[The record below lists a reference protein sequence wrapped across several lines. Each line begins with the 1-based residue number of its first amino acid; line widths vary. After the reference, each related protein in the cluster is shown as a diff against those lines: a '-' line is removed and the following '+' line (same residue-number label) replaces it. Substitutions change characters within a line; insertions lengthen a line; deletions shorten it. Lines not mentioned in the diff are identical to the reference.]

1 MKRSRREGGGG
12 EVALMAVITKAM
24 GAFLVLVVIMLP
36 DYVYVVSHGRSDS
49 AAQQMLDAA
58 AREAKQ
64 LELAL
69 AGGAATARDFPAM
82 RQTMRDVDQK
92 LAALKDEVAS
102 LSHKLGQADA
112 EIRRLRL
119 DSVGRE
125 AKQVEQAL
133 DSGNVTPQEL
143 AAMRRKLEDI
153 NQKLATL
160 RDEDAGLRDRLDAD
174 DATIEQ
180 LKKEREAL
188 SGENDALKAKIAQ
201 LSDQAAEL
209 KDQAAQLRDQ
219 VEKLKSRPLKATV
232 VTLSWSGC
240 YGADIALYVQSKVG
254 DRTSP
259 PPSRID
265 EKEIF
270 WPGDDTIR
278 LRPSFVSDFGTVWW
292 STTDQDLNQRL
303 TIWAKLLN
311 PVYTPNSLARTC
323 KISWVATSSAG
334 NLTGGSWLL
343 TDERPIKIIDTVD
356 VRADGAVER
365 VETKEED
372 DRKLDEAA
380 YAGSCSALLC
390 PFANFLQ
397 GPVPEANAR
406 PLFLQYVKRY
416 LDAGD
421 AAGPVFDAIASRA
434 ISVDDGYRWLG
445 LFPYW
450 KAARVEASNLE
461 NVAALRQALEQ
472 KKPPAIFV
480 EALLQRVRDNLA
492 SARSLAAIV
501 AKLPPFEASAP
512 DVPAPKPSL
521 VAKAPPTPAEMH
533 ARLATLAAQSV
544 KEGALTGAQ
553 ADAILAAADR
563 KSKPS
568 DAEIDKR
575 VSDMKLPSGL
585 AELLGAMIRSGDLDI
600 DALPTA
606 PVEHTPAPRR
616 PGPVIPLH
624 SPTFERDI
632 APWRN

>member
-1 MKRSRREGGGG
+1 MKRPRREGGGG

-36 DYVYVVSHGRSDS
+36 DYVYVVLHGKSDS

-69 AGGAATARDFPAM
+69 AGDAATARDFPAM

-112 EIRRLRL
+112 EIGRLRL
-119 DSVGRE
+119 DAVGRE

-143 AAMRRKLEDI
+143 AAMRQKLEDI

-174 DATIEQ
+174 DAAIEQ

-240 YGADIALYVQSKVG
+240 YGAEIALYVQSKVG

-270 WPGDDTIR
+270 WPGDDTIM
-278 LRPSFVSDFGTVWW
+278 LRPSFASDFGTVWW

-311 PVYTPNSLARTC
+311 PVYTPNSLARKC
-323 KISWVATSSAG
+323 KISWVATSSTG
-334 NLTGGSWLL
+334 NLTGNSWVL

-365 VETKEED
+365 VETKEDD
-372 DRKLDEAA
+372 DRKFGEAA

-390 PFANFLQ
+390 PFASFLQ
-397 GPVPEANAR
+397 PQSRQPMRAR
-406 PLFLQYVKRY
+406 Y
-416 LDAGD
+416 
-421 AAGPVFDAIASRA
+421 SC
-434 ISVDDGYRWLG
+434 
-445 LFPYW
+445 
-450 KAARVEASNLE
+450 N
-461 NVAALRQALEQ
+461 
-472 KKPPAIFV
+472 
-480 EALLQRVRDNLA
+480 
-492 SARSLAAIV
+492 
-501 AKLPPFEASAP
+501 
-512 DVPAPKPSL
+512 
-521 VAKAPPTPAEMH
+521 M
-533 ARLATLAAQSV
+533 
-544 KEGALTGAQ
+544 
-553 ADAILAAADR
+553 
-563 KSKPS
+563 
-568 DAEIDKR
+568 
-575 VSDMKLPSGL
+575 
-585 AELLGAMIRSGDLDI
+585 
-600 DALPTA
+600 
-606 PVEHTPAPRR
+606 
-616 PGPVIPLH
+616 
-624 SPTFERDI
+624 
-632 APWRN
+632 